1 MRKLLLT
8 SLITIQLFASTSLKE
23 VTSFEADFSQSIT
36 DEKEKVLLY
45 NGHIVALKPQNARW
59 SYIKPIKKDV
69 FINDFE
75 VTIIEPEIEQV
86 IIKRLESNFDFFK
99 IISNAKK
106 IDQNTYV
113 AYYRDTKFT
122 IVKKNALI
130 ESISYLDEFEN
141 RVKIT
146 FENQKQ
152 NHEIEKSIFIPKYS
166 MEFDIIK
173 D

>member
-1 MRKLLLT
+1 MRKFLLAI
-8 SLITIQLFASTSLKE
+8 LITANIFASTPLEE
-23 VTSFEADFSQSIT
+23 VTSFEADFTQSIT
-36 DEKEKVLLY
+36 DEKDKVLTY
-45 NGHIVALKPQNARW
+45 NGRITALKPQNARW
-59 SYIKPIKKDV
+59 SYTKPIKKDV

-75 VTIIEPEIEQV
+75 VTIVEPEIEQV

-106 IDQNTYV
+106 MDQNTYV
-113 AYYRDTKFT
+113 AFYRDSRFT
-122 IVKKNALI
+122 IVKNGALI

-141 RVKIT
+141 RVKIV

-152 NHEIEKSIFIPKYS
+152 NHTINRSVFIPKYP

>member
-8 SLITIQLFASTSLKE
+8 SLITMQLFASTALEE

-36 DEKEKVLLY
+36 DEKEKVLIY

-106 IDQNTYV
+106 IDQNTYI

-152 NHEIEKSIFIPKYS
+152 NHEIEKSVFIPKYS

>member
-1 MRKLLLT
+1 MRKLLLIT
-8 SLITIQLFASTSLKE
+8 LISMQLFGSMALE
-23 VTSFEADFSQSIT
+23 DVTSFEADFTQSIT
-36 DEKEKVLLY
+36 DEKDKVLTY
-45 NGHIVALKPQNARW
+45 NGHIIALKPQNARW
-59 SYIKPIKKDV
+59 SYVKPVKKDV

-75 VTIIEPEIEQV
+75 VTIVEPEIEQV

-106 IDQNTYV
+106 IGQNTYV
-113 AYYRDTKFT
+113 AYYRDSKFT
-122 IVKKNALI
+122 IVKKGALI

-141 RVKIT
+141 RVKII

-152 NHEIEKSIFIPKYS
+152 NHTVERSAFIPKYS
-166 MEFDIIK
+166 IEFDVIK

>member
-8 SLITIQLFASTSLKE
+8 SLITMQLFASTALEE

-36 DEKEKVLLY
+36 DEKEKVLIY